1 MCGKKRLALILL
13 AILMIFTS
21 FLLPAGCNNA
31 LAETSRWTD
40 LLGVIPA
47 NKDTLKSAYL
57 HDDILKRDMMELYSS
72 SQPVNSF
79 DYYFFPASV
88 GNINIRDYND
98 ADWTRDLGFTEE
110 NISRV
115 ILAGELEAPPFP
127 YYQAAQGQ
135 FDKRVIDNAVKT
147 GSLREKLEI
156 VKYHGQDYYSAG
168 VDNAI
173 DLTVQSAAHP
183 LGMAYRMAVLDDTIL
198 FSNRTVQIEG
208 MLDAAKNRTDSL
220 GDNETYQELS
230 KILNDLNAFYAFFS
244 SESYSLNHIK
254 QIYETFKNDHDLNEA
269 IIEDASKQ
277 LVELDQAILL
287 KPFQAL
293 ASGVGL
299 DENGYYLVIA
309 LANVDDATAQQNAAL
324 LEQRLNQ
331 ANDLPLGQSLW
342 STFMNG
348 KREINYD
355 GNITTA
361 KLYGESWK
369 LWRFSSSFQT
379 PMWGFATDAFIVT
392 E

>member
-47 NKDTLKSAYL
+47 NQDTLKSAYL
-57 HDDILKRDMMELYSS
+57 RDDILKRDMMELYSS

-79 DYYFFPASV
+79 DYYFFPASG
-88 GNINIRDYND
+88 GNINTRDYND
-98 ADWTRDLGFTEE
+98 SDWTRDLGFTEE
-110 NISRV
+110 DISRV

-135 FDKRVIDNAVKT
+135 FDKRVIENAVKT
-147 GSLREKLEI
+147 GSLHEKLEI

-198 FSNRTVQIEG
+198 FSNRTGQIEE

-230 KILNDLNAFYAFFS
+230 KILDDLNTFYAFFS
-244 SESYSLNHIK
+244 DESYSLMHIK
-254 QIYETFKNDHDLNEA
+254 QLYEDYKNDHQLN
-269 IIEDASKQ
+269 DATIKMMDERMA
-277 LVELDQAILL
+277 ELEKSILL
-287 KPFQAL
+287 KPFEAL
-293 ASGVGL
+293 ASGIGL

-309 LANVDDATAQQNAAL
+309 MANADEATARQNATL
-324 LEQRLNQ
+324 LEQRLDQ
-331 ANDLPLGQSLW
+331 ASDPQLTAPW
-342 STFMNG
+342 TTFMDG
-348 KREINYD
+348 KREISD
-355 GNITTA
+355 EGDITTA
-361 KLYGESWK
+361 KIYGEAYKLWK
-369 LWRFSSSFQT
+369 LSVYEA
-379 PMWGFATDAFIVT
+379 PMWGFFLDAFLVT